1 MFVTAVCVLFLKA
14 IYIVEGDR
22 GRNPGSDR
30 SRKSTRGGEREGR
43 RRNTQGG
50 GSQEKWEIHFAT
62 LLNFFAIEKSAQR
75 RKPLRKGAETGRT
88 RNGKREIQTPCPS
101 IYQSI
106 N

>member
-1 MFVTAVCVLFLKA
+1 MCKFIMFITAVCVLFLKA
-14 IYIVEGDR
+14 IYIVGGGGGGR
-22 GRNPGSDR
+22 GWNPGSDGG
-30 SRKSTRGGEREGR
+30 RKSTRGGEREGR

-88 RNGKREIQTPCPS
+88 RYG
-101 IYQSI
+101 
-106 N
+106 